1 LHLGQR
7 THQHSGLRILR
18 QRLVNQVI
26 RFGYFLLLQE
36 YFYQTRG
43 QCGIVR
49 LLLKLRLVE
58 NNSSI
63 VITVQE
69 GVFSL

>member
-1 LHLGQR
+1 MHFAQR
-7 THQHSGLRILR
+7 THQHAGLRILR
-18 QRLVNQVI
+18 ERLVHQVI

-36 YFYQTRG
+36 DFYQTRG
-43 QCGIVR
+43 QCRVVW

-58 NNSSI
+58 HNSSI